1 MVTRRRRG
9 QQLEDAILEAAWEI
23 FSNQGYAEVTMK
35 GVAERAGTGKP
46 VLYRRWKDSDA
57 LLADAIAAQVERRM
71 PDPPDTG
78 DLREDLLVLLA
89 DIDGVLA
96 ELSGSMLTH
105 LAQSF
110 QRGGG
115 PPGDLKERIE
125 RYTQALVE
133 PVYSRAVDRG
143 DAAES
148 ALTPMLL
155 RLPIDLMQIEY
166 LLTMRS
172 VPPETREQFV
182 DAVLLPALRG

>member
-23 FSNQGYAEVTMK
+23 FSDEGYAEVTMK

-96 ELSGSMLTH
+96 EFSGSMLTH

-110 QRGGG
+110 QPAR
-115 PPGDLKERIE
+115 R
-125 RYTQALVE
+125 
-133 PVYSRAVDRG
+133 PVR
-143 DAAES
+143 
-148 ALTPMLL
+148 
-155 RLPIDLMQIEY
+155 
-166 LLTMRS
+166 
-172 VPPETREQFV
+172 TRTTR
-182 DAVLLPALRG
+182 PH